1 MAHPAEKKGL
11 VLARIPGTSVPL
23 AHTVFGASAFVI
35 ALLVGCYAHYYKI
48 VKNGVAGYPDEWF
61 PSVSAAT
68 GDWYPERNICQILI
82 ALTSGPRF
90 ALCFLWYL
98 LTTRN
103 VPANGSKGFA
113 KFLLTNDILRTVAC
127 GGWVY
132 ITSSDDHDV
141 HDIAMIVYLLCTVPH
156 VVGTIKTAPQN
167 PQAQKY
173 RKLFAYTFF
182 GALFPMV
189 YFFIQHNV
197 HRIPGAYTH
206 YAFFEWSLII
216 SDLAFDAVCMLDFG
230 TFEFR
235 IVDIGPNGKVDTPGV
250 TRAELK
256 TYGGSEGV
264 SAQVNPFDIV
274 SFVSDVYLGF
284 VFWSML
290 TSLPL
295 MIWYFPLWHM
305 GISGYEA
312 FLFCNLTAVLL
323 GINFLRRGI
332 ERAKG
337 FFHLL
342 SLVGVL
348 SFKIADPAQRLMA
361 VAAGVSLSLLTWG
374 ATLFGQRHQNGR
386 AERGVMTLALGL
398 VLHNVVKQAWW
409 ANNPIWP
416 IMNENNGGQNVV
428 GLALGVL
435 ACIQVMFRKEPNA
448 EEPQI
453 VRGNKSGESCLLAAI
468 GAGGYLFCLHSMFTD
483 SSTISRWSLGGY
495 PNTGPNPVIGGL
507 MVIIGMSVGLVLSSK
522 RRWVTSLLWWAVGSS
537 GLAVLHFYEGDMSFA
552 GGIVFT
558 VYALSLFP
566 VVFRSLARQPPGRT
580 YLLAMLVY
588 NILAL
593 AHVWVVAY
601 AFVPGGEVMR
611 EHTDYVLIA
620 MQACILLGVFNA
632 NADAWGAVTQARA
645 HAAFSTTRLLSKITL
660 VGLVLSS
667 ANITYKR
674 TPKSAP
680 QPHHPEHKL
689 ITAGIWTIHFAID
702 NDMWNSELRMRDA
715 IRDLELDVIGLLES
729 DLQRIIMGNR
739 DLTQFLSEDLNMY
752 ADYGPGPTKHTWGCT
767 MLSKFPIKR
776 STHHLLPSPKGELAC
791 AIHATLDVYGKEV
804 DVIVSHNGQEEDLL
818 DRQLQTTELGRIMR
832 ESDNPF
838 LFLGYV
844 VTRPGQGNEIY
855 ELLMNGGH
863 VHDVE
868 VSDWDRWCQYLAFR
882 GVKRTGYARVSHGGI
897 TDTEIQVGKYQLLE
911 NHPTSWDKTQS
922 LEEFRKEETY
932 QQMEE
937 SQVPEG
943 MRFPSMF
950 YGQGIRRHRFHVFD
964 RPYYY
969 V

>member
-1 MAHPAEKKGL
+1 MAPTTDKKGL

-23 AHTVFGASAFVI
+23 AHTIFGASAF
-35 ALLVGCYAHYYKI
+35 ALAFIIGCYAHYYKI

-68 GDWYPERNICQILI
+68 GDWYPERNICQIFI
-82 ALTSGPRF
+82 ALASGPRLI
-90 ALCFLWYL
+90 LCYLWYL
-98 LTTRN
+98 LTIRN
-103 VPANGSKGFA
+103 IPAHGSKGFA
-113 KFLLTNDILRTVAC
+113 KFLFTNDVVRTVAC

-132 ITSSDDHDV
+132 ITSSDDHDI

-156 VVGTIKTAPQN
+156 VIGTIKTAPQN
-167 PQAQKY
+167 PKSQSY

-182 GALFPMV
+182 GALVPMV

-197 HRIPGAYTH
+197 HRIPGAYTY

-216 SDLAFDAVCMLDFG
+216 SDLAFDAVCMIDFE

-235 IVDIGPNGKVDTPGV
+235 VVDVGMHGKHEGSVGH
-250 TRAELK
+250 LK
-256 TYGGSEGV
+256 TYGGSEDVTIG
-264 SAQVNPFDIV
+264 NIKPFEVV

-312 FLFCNLTAVLL
+312 FLFCNVSAGLL
-323 GINFLRRGI
+323 GFNFLRRGI
-332 ERAKG
+332 DRAKG
-337 FFHLL
+337 FVHLL
-342 SLVGVL
+342 SMVGIF
-348 SFKIADPAQRLMA
+348 SYKIADPAQRLMA
-361 VAAGVSLSLLTWG
+361 VAAGVSLSLMTWG

-386 AERGVMTLALGL
+386 AERGVLTLALGL
-398 VLHNVVKQAWW
+398 ILHNVVKQAWW

-416 IMNENNGGQNVV
+416 IMNENTGGQNMV
-428 GLALGVL
+428 GLVLGVL
-435 ACIQVMFRKEPNA
+435 ASVQVMLRKEPGSD
-448 EEPQI
+448 EPQSI
-453 VRGNKSGESCLLAAI
+453 QKKSENWVLAAI

-483 SSTISRWSLGGY
+483 ATTISRWSLGGY
-495 PNTGPNPVIGGL
+495 PNTGPQPVPGGL
-507 MVIIGMSVGLVLSSK
+507 MVIAAMAMGLTLSSK
-522 RRWVTSLLWWAVGSS
+522 RRWVTSLVWWAVGSA
-537 GLAVLHFYEGDMSFA
+537 GLAVLHFYEGDVGFA

-566 VVFRSLARQPPGRT
+566 TLFRSLSRQPPGRT
-580 YLLAMLVY
+580 FLLAMLTY
-588 NILAL
+588 NVLAL

-611 EHTDYVLIA
+611 ERTDYVLVA
-620 MQACILLGVFNA
+620 MQSCLLLGIFNS
-632 NADAWGAVTQARA
+632 NSTAWAVISEARA
-645 HAAFSTTRLLSKITL
+645 RSAFSAARLYTKISL
-660 VGLVLSS
+660 VGLMIASIS
-667 ANITYKR
+667 ICYKR
-674 TPKSAP
+674 LPKSAP
-680 QPHHPEHKL
+680 QPYHPEHKL

-702 NDMWNSELRMRDA
+702 NDMYNSEIRMRDA

-844 VTRPGQGNEIY
+844 VTQPGKGHEIY
-855 ELLMNGGH
+855 EMLMDGGH
-863 VHDVE
+863 VHDIE

-911 NHPTSWDKTQS
+911 DHPTTWDRSQS
-922 LEEFRKEETY
+922 IGDFRKEEKYT
-932 QQMEE
+932 QIWENE
-937 SQVPEG
+937 VPEG

-950 YGQGIRRHRFHVFD
+950 YGQGVRQHRFHVFD

-969 V
+969 A